1 MSPSLRTIT
10 HALCLLLLCGLGA
23 AAQDAKPDSRDMN
36 AGIVYGKDHAFAIKA
51 PDGWMLDNQSGVRQ
65 GLQAVFYPEGG
76 SWKESKAVMYV
87 NGAGKSAD
95 DTLEKFVERD
105 VAGYREHSPGL
116 KVADD
121 EALPVGG
128 KEKVLVKRFSGD
140 RGGSYEAVA
149 YVEESKVVVTIV
161 LHARTQKDFD
171 DALPAF
177 RQLVS
182 SYRFLSD
189 KVMVEKQ

>member
-1 MSPSLRTIT
+1 MMRRLSR
-10 HALCLLLLCGLGA
+10 AACLVLLCCLGA
-23 AAQDAKPDSRDMN
+23 RAQDAKPDSRDAN
-36 AGIVYGKDHAFAIKA
+36 AGIVYGKDHAFVIKA
-51 PDGWMLDNQSGVRQ
+51 PDGWVLDNRSGVRH
-65 GLQAVFYPEGG
+65 GLHAVFYPEGG

-87 NGAGKSAD
+87 RAAGKTDD

-121 EALPVGG
+121 EALPVSG
-128 KEKVLVKRFSGD
+128 KERVLVKRFSGD

-149 YVEESKVVVTIV
+149 YVEESKVVVIIV
-161 LHARTQKDFD
+161 LHARSSKDFD

-189 KVMVEKQ
+189 KVVTEK

>member
-1 MSPSLRTIT
+1 MMRRLSR
-10 HALCLLLLCGLGA
+10 AACLVLLCCLGA
-23 AAQDAKPDSRDMN
+23 RAQDAKPDSRDAN
-36 AGIVYGKDHAFAIKA
+36 AGIVYGKDHAFVIKA
-51 PDGWMLDNQSGVRQ
+51 PDGWVLDNRSGVPQ

-76 SWKESKAVMYV
+76 SWKGSKAVMYV
-87 NGAGKSAD
+87 NGAAKPAD

-128 KEKVLVKRFSGD
+128 KERVLVKRFSGD

-149 YVEESKVVVTIV
+149 YVEESKVVVIIV
-161 LHARTQKDFD
+161 LHARTPKDFD

-189 KVMVEKQ
+189 KVVTEK